1 MWQCNLSFWKN
12 TSWLERW
19 KSDEKLTA
27 VEQMWLLSVGK
38 FSKIIILRFTKHI
51 LEFLFNSPVRKKLS
65 SVKSPGL
72 ISFVSVHFGIIF
84 SKLGLNPNQ
93 TDFENS
99 RVLGNLILAF

>member
-1 MWQCNLSFWKN
+1 MVI
-12 TSWLERW
+12 TSWQIFKNYHL
-19 KSDEKLTA
+19 
-27 VEQMWLLSVGK
+27 
-38 FSKIIILRFTKHI
+38 KIHETYSRIFVQFTG
-51 LEFLFNSPVRKKLS
+51 LS

-72 ISFVSVHFGIIF
+72 ISFVAVHFGIIF